1 MGREKLEI
9 HESDLQKIEELSSKG
24 LRKEVIANYLG
35 LSLSTFE
42 RREKEN
48 ELISMALRIG
58 KSKAIEQV
66 SETAFQMAVSGKHPN
81 MTIFW
86 LKVHAGLIEKDTN
99 EETQT
104 SIKFCY
110 SIPGNRYDVLS

>member
-1 MGREKLEI
+1 MGREKI
-9 HESDLQKIEELSSKG
+9 VVSSDDIQKIQELSSKG
-24 LRKEVIANYLG
+24 LRKEVIANALG

-48 ELISMALRIG
+48 ELISIALRRG

-86 LKVHAGLIEKDTN
+86 LKSNAAWN
-99 EETQT
+99 EETKT
-104 SIKFCY
+104 EEVGKCEIRFAY
-110 SIPGNRYDVLS
+110 SIPGNRYVS